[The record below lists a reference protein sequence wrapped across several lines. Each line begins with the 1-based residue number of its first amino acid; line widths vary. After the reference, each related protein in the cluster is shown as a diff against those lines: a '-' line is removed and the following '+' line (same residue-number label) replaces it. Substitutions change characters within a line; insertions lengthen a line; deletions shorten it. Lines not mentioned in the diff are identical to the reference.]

1 MLIYTYGPKDFYIF
15 CGNISSRKSKGMSLI
30 PIKRYYLMPS
40 IGLCVGIMSV
50 KYASNVTLKL
60 TISLEIEYDLKAFV
74 DLKHR
79 RHQCD

>member
-1 MLIYTYGPKDFYIF
+1 
-15 CGNISSRKSKGMSLI
+15 
-30 PIKRYYLMPS
+30 MPS
-40 IGLCVGIMSV
+40 IGLSVGIMSV